1 MIDYWTRF
9 ARTADPN
16 GPSSP
21 HWPRQ
26 TVLSRAPDH
35 IVSTRTAQSR
45 HHCMF
50 WNALG

>member
-1 MIDYWTRF
+1 MIDYGAGF
-9 ARTADPN
+9 AGTADPN

-21 HWPRQ
+21 HWSRQ
-26 TVLSRAPDH
+26 TVLSLAPDH

-45 HHCMF
+45 HHCTL